1 MGHIFRSSDDG
12 SVYAGN
18 NPTFSSEI
26 LKYSVFMPDCPYLS
40 VVISAVCDQRGG
52 KGMAAIVINIIFKPN
67 MNRIILLSIRINLNY
82 SDCFL
87 L

>member
-1 MGHIFRSSDDG
+1 
-12 SVYAGN
+12 
-18 NPTFSSEI
+18 
-26 LKYSVFMPDCPYLS
+26 
-40 VVISAVCDQRGG
+40 
-52 KGMAAIVINIIFKPN
+52 MAAIVINIIFKPN